1 MSEHPAADR
10 TRPTL
15 GRRRGARTGA
25 LRALQ
30 AARTKHASG
39 TALRAA
45 GSRNFRRYLVG
56 QLVSNVGTWMQRSAQ
71 DLLVLQ
77 LTGSGSA
84 VGIVTALQFLP
95 QTLFGLVGGVIAD
108 RFPRRRLLLV
118 TQTSMGLQSL
128 LLGVLTVT
136 GAGNLW
142 YVYALA
148 FLLGTATAFDSPAR
162 NAFISELVT
171 RDHLPSAVSLNSAQF
186 NLARILGPALA
197 GLGVAVAGAGPVFLA
212 NAASYLAVLY
222 GLLAIRTDELIP
234 VRRPERNTT
243 RVSEA
248 FRHVRSN
255 PDLLV
260 PIALIG
266 CIGTFGLNFQVTISL
281 VAITEFHSGAAA
293 FGYLSAAYAV
303 GSLLGAV
310 RGAGR
315 RTPPTTRRLVT
326 AAVVFGALEAT
337 AGLMP
342 GYGTFLALLIPTGL
356 ASVTVT
362 ITANAL
368 TQLHAEPRMRG
379 RVLSIYFLV
388 LLGGTPLGAPLV
400 GLASDALGARS
411 SLILGGL
418 ASALSASLLTAW
430 ITARTHRASRR
441 RRSPSPTTLAP
452 PEDDEAAWPTDP
464 TGADAGPPA
473 TSHGRLKDIAT
484 PRSP

>member
-1 MSEHPAADR
+1 MPDTNGLRRLR
-10 TRPTL
+10 TGKL
-15 GRRRGARTGA
+15 RTGA
-25 LRALQ
+25 LRLEAWG
-30 AARTKHASG
+30 RK
-39 TALRAA
+39 ALRARPSGEA
-45 GSRNFRRYLVG
+45 LRTLGSRNFRRYLVG
-56 QLVSNVGTWMQRSAQ
+56 QLVSNVGTWMQRAAQ

-95 QTLFGLVGGVIAD
+95 QTLFGLFGGVIAD

-128 LLGVLTVT
+128 LLGVATVT
-136 GAGNLW
+136 GAVNLW
-142 YVYALA
+142 CVYALA
-148 FLLGTATAFDSPAR
+148 FVLGAATALDGPAR
-162 NAFISELVT
+162 NAFICELVT
-171 RDHLPSAVSLNSAQF
+171 RDHLPSAVGLNSAQF

-197 GLGVAVAGAGPVFLA
+197 GLGVAVAGTGPVFLL

-222 GLLAIRTDELIP
+222 GLFAIRTGELIP
-234 VRRPERNTT
+234 ACRPERSPT

-255 PDLLV
+255 PDLLL

-266 CIGTFGLNFQVTISL
+266 CVGTFGLNFQVTISL

-303 GSLLGAV
+303 GSLIGAV
-310 RGAGR
+310 RGAGC

-342 GYGTFLALLIPTGL
+342 DYATFMALLIPTGL

-400 GLASDALGARS
+400 GLASDALGARF
-411 SLILGGL
+411 SLVLAGL
-418 ASALSASLLTAW
+418 ICALSAVFLAAG
-430 ITARTHRASRR
+430 ITAHAHRPMRR
-441 RRSPSPTTLAP
+441 RRSRSRTAFPP
-452 PEDDEAAWPTDP
+452 PERDDAPWPTNP
-464 TGADAGPPA
+464 TVADAGGSTTASGRSPDTA
-473 TSHGRLKDIAT
+473 TS
-484 PRSP
+484 RSP